1 MRNSCSLIMAISLL
15 AFGPTATFANSDK
28 PKCTTFECTSTTTG
42 THGGSNNTCTVGT
55 DGCNT
60 VTTTTTKQN
69 PAGNNKTNTTTCTSP
84 NPNVC

>member
-1 MRNSCSLIMAISLL
+1 MRKVCCLVIPLSLL
-15 AFGPTATFANSDK
+15 AFGPTAAFANSDN
-28 PKCTTFECTSTTTG
+28 PKCGAFDCTTTTTG

-69 PAGNNKTNTTTCTSP
+69 NGGNNQTNTNTCTSP
-84 NPNVC
+84 NKNVC